1 MSERR
6 AGCLPAAS
14 LCLHR
19 GVVQSC
25 QTRIDRH
32 SAAPDERHS
41 WLMLCETERE
51 GKGRERK
58 CHRPESGD
66 GGQMTSSQQDVG
78 RFRRGTFIIDMGR
91 WRAKVDTAVN
101 SSTIRRLTY

>member
-1 MSERR
+1 
-6 AGCLPAAS
+6 
-14 LCLHR
+14 
-19 GVVQSC
+19 
-25 QTRIDRH
+25 
-32 SAAPDERHS
+32 
-41 WLMLCETERE
+41 MLCETERE

-91 WRAKVDTAVN
+91 
-101 SSTIRRLTY
+101 